1 MAKVGIIVN
10 SAKDRDLKVTSSII
24 KWLEEK
30 ACEVAVSEMIA
41 DRLKRIELGYSLTEI
56 YKQCDFVIV
65 LGGDGTLLGAARQIL
80 WLQTPILGINL
91 GHLGFITEVE
101 KNDIYICLEKILNK
115 QYKLENRMM
124 LEAVVIKEE
133 KKVETFYCLN
143 DAGIT
148 RGTLTRMVKLKTFV
162 NDSYID
168 TYFGDGL
175 LISTPTGSTA
185 YSLSA
190 GGPIISPDVKVILLT
205 PICPH
210 SLSSRSLVVSDEDT
224 IKVEITDNYQ
234 DVHLTADGQQGYK
247 LKNGDRVIIKK
258 APFFA
263 KLIKVS
269 NRNFYDVLRTKLRDR
284 QT

>member
-1 MAKVGIIVN
+1 
-10 SAKDRDLKVTSSII
+10 
-24 KWLEEK
+24 
-30 ACEVAVSEMIA
+30 
-41 DRLKRIELGYSLTEI
+41 
-56 YKQCDFVIV
+56 
-65 LGGDGTLLGAARQIL
+65 
-80 WLQTPILGINL
+80 
-91 GHLGFITEVE
+91 
-101 KNDIYICLEKILNK
+101 
-115 QYKLENRMM
+115 MM
-124 LEAVVIKEE
+124 LEVVVIKEE

>member
-10 SAKDRDLKVTSSII
+10 SSKDRDLKVTSSIT

-30 ACEVAVSEMIA
+30 SCEVIVSKIIA
-41 DRLKRIELGYSLTEI
+41 DEIKRPELGYSQTEM

-80 WLQTPILGINL
+80 WLQTPILGINM

-115 QYKLENRMM
+115 QYKLEDRMM

-168 TYFGDGL
+168 TYYGDGL

-224 IKVEITDNYQ
+224 IKIEILDNYQ

-247 LKNGDRVIIKK
+247 LRNGDRVIIKK

>member
-41 DRLKRIELGYSLTEI
+41 DRLRRMELGYSLTEI

-115 QYKLENRMM
+115 
-124 LEAVVIKEE
+124 
-133 KKVETFYCLN
+133 
-143 DAGIT
+143 
-148 RGTLTRMVKLKTFV
+148 
-162 NDSYID
+162 
-168 TYFGDGL
+168 
-175 LISTPTGSTA
+175 
-185 YSLSA
+185 
-190 GGPIISPDVKVILLT
+190 
-205 PICPH
+205 
-210 SLSSRSLVVSDEDT
+210 
-224 IKVEITDNYQ
+224 
-234 DVHLTADGQQGYK
+234 
-247 LKNGDRVIIKK
+247 
-258 APFFA
+258 
-263 KLIKVS
+263 
-269 NRNFYDVLRTKLRDR
+269 
-284 QT
+284 